1 MPHLGFFEARRWLS
15 HITLSHGAGG
25 SVMQELIKSYI
36 LKYLG
41 GSKAEVPLEALDDS
55 GVMDG
60 IVLKSDSHTVKP
72 LFFPGGDIG
81 RLSISGTVN
90 DIAVMGAEPL
100 ALAVG
105 LILEEGFPIKD
116 LERILKSMGD
126 TCKESGVHVITGDT
140 KVVEKGS
147 LEKCVINTSGIG
159 RRSKYLDRNLE
170 IVKKYRPSFN
180 SKWLVDSSIREGD
193 KIIASGTMG
202 DHGIAVLSFREG
214 YGFESRVRSD
224 VKPLNGLT
232 EKLLQVGGVV
242 KMKDPTRGGLANL
255 LNEWSE
261 KSHVGILAK
270 QEDIPISEGVRA
282 ACEMLGLDPLEI
294 GNEGK
299 IAVAVISDK
308 AEEILETLKGT
319 EEGKD
324 AAIIG
329 EATKSYSQVVLET
342 SVGGKRILP
351 PPAGDPIPRIC

>member
-1 MPHLGFFEARRWLS
+1 
-15 HITLSHGAGG
+15 
-25 SVMQELIKSYI
+25 MQQLIKTYI

-55 GVMDG
+55 GVIND

-90 DIAVMGAEPL
+90 DIAVMGAEPI
-100 ALAVG
+100 ALAAG
-105 LILEEGFPIKD
+105 LILEEGFPIND

-126 TCKESGVHVITGDT
+126 TCKEAGVHVITGDT

-147 LEKCVINTSGIG
+147 LEKCVINTSGVG
-159 RRSKYLDRNLE
+159 RRSKFLDRNIE
-170 IVKKYRPSFN
+170 IAKKYRPSFN
-180 SKWLVDSSIREGD
+180 SKWLVDSNIRDGD
-193 KIIASGTMG
+193 KIIVSGTMG

-214 YGFESRVRSD
+214 YGFESQVKSD
-224 VKPLNGLT
+224 VTPLNKLT
-232 EKLLQVGGVV
+232 EKLLQVGGIV

-261 KSHVGILAK
+261 KSNVGILVR
-270 QEDIPISEGVRA
+270 QDNIPISEGVRT

-299 IAVAVISDK
+299 IAIAVVSQK
-308 AEEILETLKGT
+308 AEEVLQVLKRT
-319 EEGKD
+319 EEGKN

-329 EATKSYSQVVLET
+329 EATGSYGQVIIET

-351 PPAGDPIPRIC
+351 PPVGDPVPRIC

>member
-1 MPHLGFFEARRWLS
+1 M
-15 HITLSHGAGG
+15 SHGAGG
-25 SVMQELIKSYI
+25 SVMQQLIKTYI

-55 GVMDG
+55 GVIND

-90 DIAVMGAEPL
+90 DIAVMGAEPI
-100 ALAVG
+100 ALAAG
-105 LILEEGFPIKD
+105 LILEEGLPIND

-126 TCKESGVHVITGDT
+126 TCKEAGVYVITGDT

-147 LEKCVINTSGIG
+147 LEKCVINTSGVG
-159 RRSKYLDRNLE
+159 RRSRFLDRNIE
-170 IVKKYRPSFN
+170 IAKKYRPSFN
-180 SKWLVDSSIREGD
+180 SKWLVDSNIRDGD
-193 KIIASGTMG
+193 KIIVSGTMG

-214 YGFESRVRSD
+214 YGFESKVKSD
-224 VKPLNGLT
+224 VTPLNKLT
-232 EKLLQVGGVV
+232 ERLLQVGGIV

-261 KSHVGILAK
+261 KSNTGILVR
-270 QEDIPISEGVRA
+270 QDDIPISEGVRT

-299 IAVAVISDK
+299 IAIAVVSQK
-308 AEEILETLKGT
+308 AEEVLHVLKRT
-319 EEGKD
+319 EEGKN

-329 EATKSYSQVVLET
+329 EATGSYNQVIIET
-342 SVGGKRILP
+342 SIGGKRILP
-351 PPAGDPIPRIC
+351 PPAGDPVPRIC